1 MGAWLSLAEGKL
13 KRVSIRKRLV
23 GSYFIVI
30 FITVLI
36 LELFLIVSVHVY
48 YNRNIERI
56 VMNQAE
62 LSASFYEQ
70 YFADEPLADQSER
83 MLRGFAQRTTA
94 QVQIIA
100 ANGLLL
106 QDSVGVP
113 GSQEMG
119 LFEDVAAAL
128 RGEPGQWNGIDTT
141 TGEPIMAVSL
151 PLKSEETIAGVVR
164 IVTSMTETISTV
176 RQISLIFIIAGLVV
190 VAVVTLLSVLLS
202 RTITGPITELTVA
215 ARQLT
220 EGRDA
225 AKVKKTFNDELGTL
239 SDTFN
244 TMAVTI
250 RENEQLK
257 NDFISSVSHEL
268 RTPLTSIK
276 GWAVTL
282 KAESGGQDR
291 QLLLDGL
298 DIMEQESDRLTK
310 LVDELLDFAR
320 LENGRISL
328 HPAPLKLEEL
338 LSYVVKQLA
347 PRAHRQSISLEL
359 LAASTLPPIVADEHR
374 LKQVLINLLDNA
386 LKFTEPGGTITVTA
400 QHEQGQF
407 IIKVADTGV
416 GIAEGELPRIVRK
429 FYTGSGGAGG
439 SGLGLSICDQIVRL
453 HGGSMTIQSELG
465 RGTCVILTFS

>member
-13 KRVSIRKRLV
+13 KRLSIRKRLV

-83 MLRGFAQRTTA
+83 MLKGFAQRTTA
-94 QVQIIA
+94 QVQIIDA
-100 ANGLLL
+100 SGLLL
-106 QDSVGVP
+106 QDSAGIS
-113 GSQEMG
+113 GNQEMG
-119 LFEDVAAAL
+119 MFEDVAAAL
-128 RGEPGQWNGIDTT
+128 GGEAGQWEGIAVT

-151 PLKSEETIAGVVR
+151 PLRSEEAIVGVVR
-164 IVTSMTETISTV
+164 IVTSMTDTISTV
-176 RQISLIFIIAGLVV
+176 RQISLIFIIAGLIV
-190 VAVVTLLSVLLS
+190 VAIVTLLSMLIS
-202 RTITGPITELTVA
+202 RTITEPITELTVA

-225 AKVKKTFNDELGTL
+225 ARVKKTFNDELGTL

-257 NDFISSVSHEL
+257 NDFITSVSHEL

-282 KAESGGQDR
+282 KAESGHDR

-328 HPAPLKLEEL
+328 HTAPLKLEEL

-359 LAASTLPPIVADEHR
+359 IVAPSLPLILADEHR
-374 LKQVLINLLDNA
+374 LKQVFINLLDNA
-386 LKFTEPGGTITVTA
+386 LKFTETEGRITVSA

-407 IIKVADTGV
+407 IVQVADTGV
-416 GIAEGELPRIVRK
+416 GIAADELPRIVQK
-429 FYTGSGGAGG
+429 FYTGSGGTGG

-453 HGGSMTIQSELG
+453 HGGSMAIQSELG